1 MAQQHL
7 KIVRL
12 VMTVTMKWR
21 DSEYLGGVFVR
32 VGGGGGCFGPEWL
45 VKQQFQIFRLVIT
58 VMHSFMGSFL
68 RAFVRE
74 HVFVHARVSVCVCAR
89 RSACV

>member
-32 VGGGGGCFGPEWL
+32 VRGGGGVLWARVARKTAASGL
-45 VKQQFQIFRLVIT
+45 QVS
-58 VMHSFMGSFL
+58 HNSH
-68 RAFVRE
+68 AFVRGY
-74 HVFVHARVSVCVCAR
+74 VPA
-89 RSACV
+89 